1 LGRESLEGLAAVARH
16 RDLRLIFCAGFA
28 QTAVRGALTVFT
40 IVVPLEALH
49 AGDPGVAALAA
60 ALGVGGIAG
69 SLGASLI
76 VGSRHLG
83 VWLALALVGWGL
95 PITGLGV
102 APDLAVACSLVAA
115 VGAANAVIDIP
126 FYTLPVRLVPD
137 ALLARVF
144 GAFESVVALGM
155 ATGSIVA
162 PVLLS
167 WLGLRLGV
175 ACVGGVLP
183 LLAAVLLPRLVAL
196 DGRLTVREEE
206 IAVLRANP
214 VLGLLPVAGIEQLAQ
229 RLEGVDVAAGAQL
242 FAQGDP
248 AASFYVVADGEV
260 EVIGDGVLRRRMGPG
275 DCFGEVAL
283 LAGSTR
289 TATVRSAAGARLF
302 AVDRDSFLAVVT
314 GHAVT
319 RTAAHDVVARHLA
332 AFAPSPDPDPPTD
345 PAD

>member
-1 LGRESLEGLAAVARH
+1 
-16 RDLRLIFCAGFA
+16 
-28 QTAVRGALTVFT
+28 VRGALTVFT

-83 VWLALALVGWGL
+83 VWLAVALVGWGL

-102 APDLAVACSLVAA
+102 APDLAIACSLVAA

-137 ALLARVF
+137 VLLARVF
-144 GAFESVVALGM
+144 GAFESTVALGM
-155 ATGSIVA
+155 ATGSIAA
-162 PVLLS
+162 PALLS

-175 ACVGGVLP
+175 ACVGAVLP
-183 LLAAVLLPRLVAL
+183 LLAVVLLPRLVAL
-196 DGRLTVREEE
+196 DGRLTVRDEE
-206 IAVLRANP
+206 IAILRDNP

-229 RLEGVDVAAGAQL
+229 RLEEVDVGPGSQL

-248 AASFYVVADGEV
+248 ADTFYVVADGAV
-260 EVIGDGVLRRRMGPG
+260 EVIGDGVQRRTMGPG
-275 DCFGEVAL
+275 ECFGEVAL

-289 TATVRSAAGARLF
+289 TATVRSATGARLF
-302 AVDRDSFLAVVT
+302 AVDRTSFLDVLT
-314 GHAVT
+314 GHAVSH
-319 RTAAHDVVARHLA
+319 TAAHDVAAQRLA
-332 AFAPSPDPDPPTD
+332 DFTPATD
-345 PAD
+345 PVPSTDPSEDR